1 MFIGFFRFNRGFKA
15 SGVMG
20 LILVVIISSVF
31 VLKTFGLD
39 FVNGTS
45 SYWQTQVDDV
55 TQYISGFNM
64 YISSPWKFPLLYFD
78 KINFPEGTIVTF
90 VDAIPLYSFF
100 LKLILPSDVIP
111 FNPFGYWVALCFIM
125 QGIVAWYITRVLKI
139 DSWFFLLFLTVVF
152 VSYPSLM
159 ARLGH
164 ISLMSHWLILLSF
177 AFYIKSY
184 RGRSLVFICWTL
196 LLVSAFYINIYIF
209 VMVCGIYLSSLLS
222 MMKESYFNHELYKF
236 VLSFFI
242 VISSTALMIFP
253 LPQGDITR
261 EWGFGYYSMNVL
273 SPFLG
278 GRLFSLQADV
288 APGQYEG
295 FNYLGLGLIISM
307 LVSYVIIR
315 RHNYINKH
323 LYLFVVMA
331 LFTVYALS
339 DHIYIGSQKILV
351 VSYPGILDGLTSQFR
366 ASGRFFWPVGYGL
379 AIASILIIYRNFKRY
394 YFVAFCLILI
404 ILQILDVGDRYRVL
418 VDTSRREFVEK
429 LDYTLWDNV
438 IHKNINKLYYYPK
451 FKCGLNPHE
460 TLLPVMRYAAERN
473 LNLNTGYVARYTP
486 SCTTVETDI
495 KEADKNISAFIFS
508 KLDYPDLGEVADL
521 FSKIEG
527 YSCSEVQFSYICQV
541 QEIEK

>member
-1 MFIGFFRFNRGFKA
+1 
-15 SGVMG
+15 
-20 LILVVIISSVF
+20 
-31 VLKTFGLD
+31 
-39 FVNGTS
+39 
-45 SYWQTQVDDV
+45 
-55 TQYISGFNM
+55 
-64 YISSPWKFPLLYFD
+64 
-78 KINFPEGTIVTF
+78 
-90 VDAIPLYSFF
+90 
-100 LKLILPSDVIP
+100 
-111 FNPFGYWVALCFIM
+111 
-125 QGIVAWYITRVLKI
+125 
-139 DSWFFLLFLTVVF
+139 
-152 VSYPSLM
+152 
-159 ARLGH
+159 
-164 ISLMSHWLILLSF
+164 
-177 AFYIKSY
+177 
-184 RGRSLVFICWTL
+184 
-196 LLVSAFYINIYIF
+196 
-209 VMVCGIYLSSLLS
+209 
-222 MMKESYFNHELYKF
+222 
-236 VLSFFI
+236 
-242 VISSTALMIFP
+242 MIFP